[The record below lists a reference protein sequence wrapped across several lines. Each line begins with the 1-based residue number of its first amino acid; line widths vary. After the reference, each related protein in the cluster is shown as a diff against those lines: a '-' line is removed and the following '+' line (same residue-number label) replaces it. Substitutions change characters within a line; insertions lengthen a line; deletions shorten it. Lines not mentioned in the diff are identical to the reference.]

1 MKGRLYRKD
10 TDSPGSA
17 SKSKR
22 SPIHTVIIN
31 EDADSHLDTDS
42 EDQRAAR
49 IQEPAGTMVFLT
61 SPGSTIAVNSYARN
75 AIAGS
80 NMSFRHWDIT
90 GQRYRGSLFI
100 SSLPLMV
107 FLGALMLDF
116 LVYGVHWVETRVA
129 EGGRK
134 GVWSFQALG
143 KGLYLVFRSIGAS
156 WCIILAVPNLIA
168 NVS

>member
-90 GQRYRGSLFI
+90 GQRYRGSLSTRET
-100 SSLPLMV
+100 SSTSYFSFALLSLFSRGLLP
-107 FLGALMLDF
+107 FAGSSPRF
-116 LVYGVHWVETRVA
+116 H
-129 EGGRK
+129 
-134 GVWSFQALG
+134 
-143 KGLYLVFRSIGAS
+143 
-156 WCIILAVPNLIA
+156 
-168 NVS
+168 